1 MSASIFW
8 RSIYL
13 VSIFVFMVV
22 APIAPA
28 EATERQY
35 VQMRDAMRKLAPLV
49 GTWRSV
55 WRFYDRDGTT
65 ALPGMYTISYV
76 LDDAYLEWKAGH
88 RRKSDPRRN
97 YSWILLT
104 TFDPDSNQYEQTYF
118 FNTWPHHFTE
128 TGSFDSKRQ
137 EFLTQGIVP
146 REDGVHDEHVRSI
159 LSLRNANEIV
169 YTHYHRYS
177 YEKREHL
184 QLVVTLTRLKPN
196 H

>member
-1 MSASIFW
+1 MLAGISRRLIHLVCIFF
-8 RSIYL
+8 
-13 VSIFVFMVV
+13 FVAVTL
-22 APIAPA
+22 IRPA
-28 EATERQY
+28 HATERQY
-35 VQMRDAMRKLAPLV
+35 LQMRDAMRKLAPLV

-55 WRFYDRDGTT
+55 WRFYDKDGATD
-65 ALPGMYTISYV
+65 LPGMYTISYV

-88 RRKSDPRRN
+88 SRKSDPRRN

-159 LSLRNANEIV
+159 LRLRNANEIV

-184 QLVVTLTRLKPN
+184 QLVVTLTRLRPK